1 MSKKRK
7 KNSHNSHNKKKNSS
21 RKKQQSLNWFQKITQ
36 KVSFEPVKTFFI
48 ELMQKFKQ
56 LEVSSFMSKGKSSML
71 NHKKGIIFALSMTA
85 IIAIGYF
92 TVVNPPTKSEAST
105 STVSI
110 NLEEEQTSFMDD
122 VESEVGNIP
131 NTDKETA
138 VVNLEETLVDSTEV
152 QTEIEEEST
161 AEVANAAVQPS
172 IDVISAANISGERIS
187 LEVLKEKPVY
197 DPIEKSMMLGMDM
210 FAIIVDNKEV
220 AYFQSEE
227 EANDVLETL
236 KAQYLAEGAVE
247 ERVIFRESIEVA
259 KVKRDIFDCNGFQ
272 TAEEILEYIVKGTNE
287 QRIHT
292 VKSGENFWVI
302 AEDYGLNVQDL
313 IDANPGIDEKRLQID
328 TELSLIVAEPII
340 NIVTISKVERID
352 PVPYGRG
359 ENVKTDKYYQGE
371 YKTKQT
377 GIPGEAEVVLEVY
390 MENGK
395 LLGEKVLDQTVI
407 TQPVEQI
414 VYEGTRPAPPK
425 IGTGTY
431 QNPTSRGYITS
442 NFGSRSL
449 GYHNGID
456 IGIPSGTDVVAAD
469 GGIVTYSGY
478 KGTYGKLIMINH
490 GANKET
496 RYAHNSKL
504 LVSSGEKVHKGQ
516 LIAYSGNTGRST
528 GPHLHF
534 EIRINNNPV
543 NPKKYVNY

>member
-7 KNSHNSHNKKKNSS
+7 KNSQNNKKKNSS
-21 RKKQQSLNWFQKITQ
+21 RKKQQSLNWFQKITR

-48 ELMQKFKQ
+48 GLMKKFKQ
-56 LEVSSFMSKGKSSML
+56 LEISSIINNGKSNLLS
-71 NHKKGIIFALSMTA
+71 HKKGIIFALSMTA
-85 IIAIGYF
+85 IISVAYF

-110 NLEEEQTSFMDD
+110 NLEEEQTSFMDG
-122 VESEVGNIP
+122 VESEVGNIQ
-131 NTDKETA
+131 NTTKETA
-138 VVNLEETLVDSTEV
+138 VVDLEETLVASTEAPI
-152 QTEIEEEST
+152 EIEENNKT
-161 AEVANAAVQPS
+161 EVADAGVQPS
-172 IDVISAANISGERIS
+172 IDVISATDISGERVS

-220 AYFQSEE
+220 AYFKTEE

-247 ERVIFRESIEVA
+247 ERVIFRESIEIA

-272 TAEEILEYIVKGTNE
+272 TADEIIEYIVKGTNE
-287 QRIHT
+287 QRIH
-292 VKSGENFWVI
+292 VVQSGENFWVI
-302 AEDYGLNVQDL
+302 AEDYDLNVQDL

-359 ENVKTDKYYQGE
+359 ENVKTDKYFEGVYR
-371 YKTKQT
+371 TKQA
-377 GIPGEAEVVLEVY
+377 GVPGEAEVVLEVY

-395 LLGEKVLDQTVI
+395 LIGEKVLDQTI
-407 TQPVEQI
+407 IKDPVEQI
-414 VYEGTRPAPPK
+414 VYEGTKPAPPK

-431 QNPTSRGYITS
+431 QKPTSRGYITS

-478 KGTYGKLIMINH
+478 KGTYGKLVIIDH